1 MDRFRTAIQHLLS
14 LTTSPSPQSRGQELC
29 RAFLE
34 VLSSEPASESR
45 TRASEVLLEA
55 MEDSQD
61 RELASFLRKG
71 IEVMEQEIKQVL
83 ESDGDF
89 RTDIE
94 TLANA
99 IGAPEND
106 TTDLTERYWAVFLPE
121 AVGVAGGWNEKVRR
135 LRNKREV
142 SIDAL
147 CPTPIQNPAKELLW
161 TSNALLTVPSENAP
175 ANELHLDETTR
186 RALAAHDLGKQKY
199 WYDHPVQIGVSAE
212 NNEILYGLRG
222 LSQMFAF
229 EKERGTAAPEDRLE
243 VVLSVSVTHPG
254 LHRIARPYIESI
266 LRQSTDVHDLDIYI
280 FTEEDTQRLTEDV
293 LNPAARL
300 FDEKRMAPETL
311 ETIFGV
317 DGPYGRHYNFLK
329 AVSAI
334 WQTVRN
340 PELKATFK
348 IDLDQVFPQERLVE
362 ELSKSAF
369 QLLGTPLWGA
379 TGRDQT
385 GKPVELGMLA
395 GALVNQ
401 ADINQGLFTPDVK
414 PASPP
419 FSPDR
424 WVFATQVPQALSTE
438 AEMMTRYDGS
448 DLDGKQKCLSRIH
461 VTGGT
466 TGIRVEAL
474 RRYRPFTL
482 STISRAEDQ
491 AYIMSVLNEKSE
503 RVLRY
508 AHMPGLIMRH
518 DKHSFAAG
526 AIQTAAA
533 GKTVGDYERM
543 ILFSLYAHG
552 LPWSWEE
559 THSSLEPFTGSFV
572 SRTPFTT
579 ALLAFTLKALQSSG
593 GLDTEE
599 FLSVGV
605 RKLGT
610 LLAKDE
616 STPSWLKQSYEN
628 EKSSW
633 NAFYDVLGHLE
644 EEEKKGSKEAE
655 QIIKRARAI
664 IAETQLHANW

>member
-1 MDRFRTAIQHLLS
+1 MDHIRTAIHHLLGLAS
-14 LTTSPSPQSRGQELC
+14 SSSPQSRGQELC
-29 RAFLE
+29 RTFLE
-34 VLSSEPASESR
+34 VLSSEPDSSSR
-45 TRASEVLLEA
+45 ARASAVLSEA
-55 MEDSQD
+55 REESQHQ
-61 RELASFLRKG
+61 ELASFLLKG
-71 IEVMEQEIKQVL
+71 IAAIEHEIRQVL
-83 ESDGDF
+83 ERHGDI

-94 TLANA
+94 TLAKALAN
-99 IGAPEND
+99 PKDD
-106 TTDLTERYWAVFLPE
+106 TTDLTERYWTVFLPE
-121 AVGVAGGWNEKVRR
+121 AAGIANGWDQKVRW
-135 LRNKREV
+135 LRKKREV
-142 SIDAL
+142 TIESL
-147 CPTPIQNPAKELLW
+147 CPTPIQHPAKEILW
-161 TSNALLTVPSENAP
+161 TSNALLTVPPENTP
-175 ANELHLDETTR
+175 PTELHLGETIR
-186 RALAAHDLGKQKY
+186 RALESQNLGEQKY
-199 WYDHPVQIGVSAE
+199 WYDHPVQIGVSPE
-212 NNEILYGLRG
+212 NNEILYGLGG

-229 EKERGTAAPEDRLE
+229 EKERGTASSEDRLQ

-266 LRQSTDVHDLDIYI
+266 LRHSTDVRDLDIYI

-293 LNPAARL
+293 LYPAARL
-300 FDEKRMAPETL
+300 LDKKGAAPGTFETV
-311 ETIFGV
+311 FGV

-329 AVSAI
+329 AVSAL
-334 WQTVRN
+334 WKTVRN
-340 PELKATFK
+340 PGLKATFK

-369 QLLGTPLWGA
+369 ELLRTPLWGA
-379 TGRDQT
+379 SGRDAS
-385 GKPVELGMLA
+385 GKPVELGMIA

-401 ADINQGLFTPDVK
+401 ADIDQGLFTPDVK
-414 PASPP
+414 PAHPP
-419 FSPDR
+419 FPPDQ
-424 WVFATQVPQALSTE
+424 WVLATRVPQALSTE

-448 DLDGKQKCLSRIH
+448 NLDGEHRCLSRIH

-466 TGIRVEAL
+466 NGIRVDAL
-474 RRYRPFTL
+474 CRYRPFTL

-491 AYIMSVLNEKSE
+491 AYIMSVLNEKGA

-526 AIQTAAA
+526 AIQSAAA
-533 GKTVGDYERM
+533 GKSVGDYERM

-579 ALLAFTLKALQSSG
+579 ALLAFSLKALQSSG
-593 GLDTEE
+593 GLDVEE

-610 LLAKDE
+610 LLDRAE
-616 STPSWLKQSYEN
+616 NTPSWLKQAYEN

-644 EEEKKGSKEAE
+644 EEQKNGSQEAE
-655 QIIKRARAI
+655 QIVERARAI
-664 IAETQLHANW
+664 IAETQLHAD